1 MQDPKKWLPVKYI
14 HLSGKSVNPKRFI
27 YKRNQSTLTTAGN
40 PKITTHPS
48 IVGRTGEEWEGKL
61 FYWLIINASRV

>member
-1 MQDPKKWLPVKYI
+1 MYQ
-14 HLSGKSVNPKRFI
+14 
-27 YKRNQSTLTTAGN
+27 RNQSTLTTAGN

-61 FYWLIINASRV
+61 FH